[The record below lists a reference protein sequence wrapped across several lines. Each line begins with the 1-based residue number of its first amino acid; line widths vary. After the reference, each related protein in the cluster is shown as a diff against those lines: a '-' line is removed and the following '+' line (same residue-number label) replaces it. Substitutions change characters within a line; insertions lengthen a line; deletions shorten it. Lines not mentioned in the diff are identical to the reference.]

1 MRSCNRDQF
10 FLNDALGTAVEVCD
24 TTKPGNEQKGWPKAI
39 AFILPLIYP
48 ETTLI
53 NIATKSSISDYL
65 RNNNLTP
72 TPKLSYMQPV
82 LSLNGITK
90 SYGQIQ
96 ALKGVSYEVPEGSV
110 FGILGPNGS
119 GKTTMLSII
128 LDILKPDAGSFS
140 WFGQPGS
147 PDTRK
152 QIGSLLETPNFYH
165 YLSAVDNLNITQAIS
180 GRGDAAEIDRV
191 LEIVKLTERKRSRF
205 SAYSLGMKQRLAI
218 AAALLGDPQVLVFDE
233 PTNGLDPV
241 GIAEIRELI
250 KELARRGKTIIM
262 ASHLLDE
269 VEKVCTHVAIM
280 KRGTLLTAGQVDEV
294 LANEDIVEVSS
305 NDPHALLVLLSSFP
319 GYTHIKQ
326 DGKLIQLFFPV
337 GTARLEEVNRFCF
350 EKGIILNL
358 LLVKKKSLET
368 KFFELTND

>member
-1 MRSCNRDQF
+1 
-10 FLNDALGTAVEVCD
+10 
-24 TTKPGNEQKGWPKAI
+24 
-39 AFILPLIYP
+39 
-48 ETTLI
+48 
-53 NIATKSSISDYL
+53 
-65 RNNNLTP
+65 
-72 TPKLSYMQPV
+72 MQPV

-90 SYGQIQ
+90 SYGRIQ
-96 ALKGVSYEVPEGSV
+96 ALKGVSFDVPEGAV
-110 FGILGPNGS
+110 FGVLGPNGS

-128 LDILKPDAGSFS
+128 LDILKADTGTFA

-147 PDTRK
+147 PATRK
-152 QIGSLLETPNFYH
+152 HIGSLLETPNFYQ
-165 YLSAVDNLNITQAIS
+165 YLSAVDNLNITHAIS
-180 GRGDAAEIDRV
+180 GRGNTADIDRV
-191 LEIVKLTERKRSRF
+191 LEIVKLTERKNSRF

-250 KELARRGKTIIM
+250 KVLAKRGKTIIM

-269 VEKVCTHVAIM
+269 VEKVCTHVAIL
-280 KRGTLLTAGQVDEV
+280 KKGVLLTAGQVDEV

-305 NDPHALLVLLSSFP
+305 NDPDGLRSLLENFP
-319 GYTHIKQ
+319 GYSQIKQ
-326 DGKLIQLFFPV
+326 DGKMIQLFFPI

-350 EKGIILNL
+350 EKGVTLSL